1 MKKIKLKP
9 AKLFDDIR
17 GIIRNS
23 AMEYGDKDAY
33 IIKIKNKEYIHKSY
47 KQLLD
52 DINAFGTGLYELGL
66 AGKRVA
72 VIGRNCYEWAVAHL
86 ANVMGGIVSVP
97 LDKDL
102 QENELSDSLK
112 RSGAEAIVYDVKYA
126 DKVESAKEGT
136 NLKNLICMADG
147 NGMSFNDVLKLGKES
162 IEKGNTAYINCEI
175 DSDAMSILLFTSGTT
190 DKSKAVMLA
199 QRGIA
204 QNVYDM
210 QLVEDIRSSD
220 VNIAFLPFHH
230 IFGSTGF
237 LVMLACGVTTV
248 FTDGLRY
255 VKKNLQEYKVSLFI
269 GVPVILDSMYK
280 NIEKE
285 IRKQGKEKLIAFA
298 KVISNTLLK
307 LGIDVRRKIFKAVID
322 QLGGAMR
329 LIISGGAPLDK
340 ETARNYREL
349 GIELVQGYGLTET
362 SPVIAAESWEFMR
375 TGSVGKPME
384 SVDVRIA
391 NKDENGI
398 GEIQIRGK
406 NVMLGYYENIDATNA
421 VLKDGWFST
430 GDLGYLDKD
439 GYLFITGRQKDMI
452 VLKNGKKVFPE
463 EIETVINRIP
473 GVKESFVYGLDEDG
487 LGCEKVLCKVV
498 YDSEEI
504 KGTTEEVYDMFW
516 QKIKEI
522 NKTLPMY
529 KYIKGMILTDV
540 PLIKTTT
547 NKVKRREELALISK
561 EEK

>member
-1 MKKIKLKP
+1 MKKITLKP
-9 AKLFDDIR
+9 AKHFDNTKE
-17 GIIRNS
+17 IIYNS
-23 AMEYGDKDAY
+23 AREYGDKAAY
-33 IIKIKNKEYIHKSY
+33 IIKHKNNEYENKSY
-47 KQLLD
+47 TQLLD

-66 AGKRVA
+66 SGKRVA
-72 VIGRNCYEWAVAHL
+72 VVGRNRYEWAVAHL

-97 LDKDL
+97 LDKEL
-102 QENELSDSLK
+102 QLNELGDSVK
-112 RSGAEAIVYDVKYA
+112 RSGAEAIVYDEKLA
-126 DKVESAKEGT
+126 DKIDAIKEET
-136 NLKNLICMADG
+136 NLKHLICMADG
-147 NGMSFNDVLKLGKES
+147 FGMSFNDVLKLGKES
-162 IEKGNTAYINCEI
+162 IEKGNDSYINCKI
-175 DSDAMSILLFTSGTT
+175 DNDAMSILLFTSGTT
-190 DKSKAVMLA
+190 DKSKAVMLCQA
-199 QRGIA
+199 GIA

-220 VNIAFLPFHH
+220 VNMAFLPFHH

-255 VKKNLQEYKVSLFI
+255 VKKNLKEYKVSLFI
-269 GVPVILDSMYK
+269 GVPVILDNMYK

-285 IRKQGKEKLIAFA
+285 IKKQGKEKLIAFA

-307 LGIDVRRKIFKAVID
+307 LGIDVRRKIFKAIID

-340 ETARNYREL
+340 ETARHYREL

-375 TGSVGKPME
+375 TSSVGKPLA

-391 NKDENGI
+391 DKDENGI
-398 GEIQIRGK
+398 GEIQVSGK
-406 NVMLGYYENIDATNA
+406 NVMLGYYENIEATKA

-430 GDLGYLDKD
+430 GDLGYIDKD

-463 EIETVINRIP
+463 ELETVINRVP
-473 GVKESFVYGLDEDG
+473 GVKESFVYGIDEDG
-487 LGCEKVLCKVV
+487 LGCDKVLCKVV

-504 KGTTEEVYDMFW
+504 KGSAEEVYDILW

-522 NKTLPMY
+522 NKTLPRY
-529 KYIKGMILTDV
+529 KYIKGMILTDT

-547 NKVKRREELALISK
+547 NKIKRREEIALIMK
-561 EEK
+561 K